1 MVSFILLFLYLV
13 FEENRSRNIVKQVV
27 QEWLK
32 AEADL
37 QCVSISIPVF
47 VFIKEHINDLLGGLL
62 EAISSFDLKE
72 LNIIKIVSDQNTVV
86 HLNHIIEHCKDILSN
101 RQYQTKV

>member
-1 MVSFILLFLYLV
+1 MVSFILIFLYLV
-13 FEENRSRNIVKQVV
+13 FEENRSRNILKQVV
-27 QEWLK
+27 QKWLK

-47 VFIKEHINDLLGGLL
+47 VFIKENINDLLGGLL

-72 LNIIKIVSDQNTVV
+72 LNIIKIVLHQNTVV
-86 HLNHIIEHCKDILSN
+86 HLNHIIEHCKKVLSN
-101 RQYQTKV
+101 